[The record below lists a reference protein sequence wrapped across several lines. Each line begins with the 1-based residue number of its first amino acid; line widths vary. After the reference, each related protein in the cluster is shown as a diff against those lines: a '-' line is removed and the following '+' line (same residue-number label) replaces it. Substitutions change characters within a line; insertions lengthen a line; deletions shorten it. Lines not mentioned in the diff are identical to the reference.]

1 MRLGG
6 SVLGYGHLHLHVVH
20 VLTLVLG
27 IVGSLLSIH
36 VGLRI
41 VLLDDPGGSGCA
53 GVVALTGG
61 CGGVVARVLSLVT
74 CQIVAVGRHCQVA
87 GLYAGGFYCQFLI
100 GIGQFRGSQLQLG
113 ELCWV
118 DGEVGIS
125 LAGIILAGAL
135 KGDCY
140 LWCIRRLCVSRHI
153 HVVDISHSVF
163 RRIDCCLGVELHC
176 Y

>member
-1 MRLGG
+1 MNFGG

-20 VLTLVLG
+20 VLTVVLG

-41 VLLDDPGGSGCA
+41 VLLDYPGGSGCA
-53 GVVALTGG
+53 GKVAFTGG
-61 CGGVVARVLSLVT
+61 GHGVCTRLLSHVAAHGVAAFGHIQFAGLHTCHLGSDVAEGVDKLRVLQCHLSEFSR
-74 CQIVAVGRHCQVA
+74 I
-87 GLYAGGFYCQFLI
+87 
-100 GIGQFRGSQLQLG
+100 
-113 ELCWV
+113 